1 MNLDSA
7 VRKYVQIYIALK
19 REAGR
24 NLTSANTATMNKQF
38 SDAMRIY
45 VGKRLAVAVAT
56 TAAVTQAGGSQQT
69 AFQAGAAAGAAAG
82 PGSPLIPAAA
92 AAEQIPTAPLNQRRA
107 AAEAA
112 AVTTAAAYGGP
123 QAAVNAARKV
133 QSIYVNVP
141 LKNGT
146 MRRINKTTGKFVN
159 GQTAVPPYYIPKKG
173 PLGGWYA
180 NINNAAFKKW
190 ALSGNLNSLPK
201 NIQNKYKN
209 YLNIIKRAK
218 SGGEPARGRNSLE
231 GRNPVEAILASV
243 PSNAPAA
250 VVNKA
255 AEQIANLPPVNIQ
268 PTNNKQ
274 REVLSRVA
282 MFRKMFAGRSFM
294 VLKTPAGNRTVVVRK
309 GTNGKWAI
317 NSANGNALNKYT
329 ISFSRLGSPV
339 LINKS
344 KPANAAPPPPPPE
357 PPRPMPP
364 PPPSE
369 TWKILGLNKNTA
381 TLGNVRKSYLEKSLR
396 GNYRHPNKGGI
407 AVLFSKLGDAKA
419 NAEAYVQ
426 GRGDVTP
433 AQAKKVNNLLL
444 ALPAPPPPPAPTRRN
459 GLLRQAKT
467 EPNYKALF
475 NRVVPTKNTLR
486 IIKNNHIKGN
496 ENINDVVY
504 SIRERFPKFNWSK
517 INSKGL
523 TFKQSRIL
531 SKLKG

>member
-1 MNLDSA
+1 MANQANMNLDSA

-19 REAGR
+19 QEAGR

-38 SDAMRIY
+38 ADAMRIY

-69 AFQAGAAAGAAAG
+69 ALQAGAAAGAAAG
-82 PGSPLIPAAA
+82 PGSPLAPAAA

-159 GQTAVPPYYIPKKG
+159 GQTAVPPYYLPKKG

-201 NIQNKYKN
+201 NIKNKYKN
-209 YLNIIKRAK
+209 YLNTIKRAK
-218 SGGEPARGRNSLE
+218 SGGAPARGRNSLE

-243 PSNAPAA
+243 PSNAP
-250 VVNKA
+250 VEVINKA
-255 AEQIANLPPVNIQ
+255 AEQIAQLPQVNVR

-274 REVLSRVA
+274 REVLNRVA
-282 MFRKMFAGRSFM
+282 MFRKMFAGRSFIL
-294 VLKTPAGNRTVVVRK
+294 LKTPAGNRTVVVRK

-317 NSANGNALNKYT
+317 NNANRNALNKYT
-329 ISFSRLGSPV
+329 ISFSRFGSPV
-339 LINKS
+339 LVNKS
-344 KPANAAPPPPPPE
+344 APSRPPPNPPPRPPPPPN
-357 PPRPMPP
+357 
-364 PPPSE
+364 E

-381 TLGNVRKSYLEKSLR
+381 TLANVNKTYKMKALS
-396 GNYRHPNKGGI
+396 GNYRHPNKGGS
-407 AVLFSKLGDAKA
+407 ADLFAKLGDARK
-419 NAEAYVQ
+419 NAEAYIQ
-426 GRGDVTP
+426 GRRP
-433 AQAKKVNNLLL
+433 AQAL
-444 ALPAPPPPPAPTRRN
+444 ALPYSAPKRGEELVRNPSFKGTTR
-459 GLLRQAKT
+459 GQALLQEAK
-467 EPNYKALF
+467 
-475 NRVVPTKNTLR
+475 RR
-486 IIKNNHIKGN
+486 
-496 ENINDVVY
+496 
-504 SIRERFPKFNWSK
+504 SIREIPTTNIGFGFN
-517 INSKGL
+517 
-523 TFKQSRIL
+523 
-531 SKLKG
+531 